1 MTPQIEH
8 DYFQWLTSQIEL
20 PDGNPHTYNDL
31 FTRMYDTEF
40 VWHISHD
47 DDRLQD
53 GLELRTQFMH
63 QTQQKRSPDLDAII
77 HKGASVLEVLIA
89 LSIRVAFTAGG
100 HAPIWA
106 WQLIENLHL
115 DRASDP
121 FTSGKANRVDDILET
136 LIHRTYQRDG
146 QGGFF
151 PVSSSVEQDQT
162 KIDIWNQ
169 MNIYVNEI
177 QQL

>member
-1 MTPQIEH
+1 MTSPIEQ

-20 PDGNPHTYNDL
+20 PTDNRHTYNDL
-31 FTRMYDTEF
+31 FTRMYETEF
-40 VWHISHD
+40 VWHIPHD
-47 DDRLQD
+47 DDRVQD
-53 GLELRTQFMH
+53 GLDLRSQFMH
-63 QTQQKRSPDLDAII
+63 QTQRKRSSDLDAII

-100 HAPIWA
+100 HAPSWA
-106 WQLIENLHL
+106 WTLIENLNL
-115 DRASDP
+115 DQASDP
-121 FTSGKANRVDDILET
+121 LTAGKANRVEEILER
-136 LIHRTYQRDG
+136 LIWRTYQRDG

-151 PVSSSVEQDQT
+151 PIEGWVDPDQT
-162 KIDIWNQ
+162 KIDIWSQ